1 LKLPVFRQFLHSQE
15 YLQLNI
21 WHIIVML
28 KWYEFM
34 SSLILTARNEE
45 KRNWFVEK
53 LDEKAA
59 NFLFQVKGKILK

>member
-1 LKLPVFRQFLHSQE
+1 
-15 YLQLNI
+15 
-21 WHIIVML
+21 ML